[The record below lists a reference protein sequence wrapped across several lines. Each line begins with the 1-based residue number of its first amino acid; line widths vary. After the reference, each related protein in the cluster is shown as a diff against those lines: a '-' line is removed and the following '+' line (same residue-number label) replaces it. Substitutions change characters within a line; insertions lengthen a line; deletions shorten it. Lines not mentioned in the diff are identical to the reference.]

1 MSPAAPNEARQRL
14 VEDAQ
19 RTIAAGSKS
28 FRFASQIFGLEARER
43 SWLLYAWC
51 RACDDITDGQTLG
64 HDAQAPDKPD
74 ERLAFLRANTDAAL
88 AGRPTGLVPFDALA
102 TVAAEVAIPPD
113 LPHDHLAGFAR
124 DAAGWSPANE
134 AELLSYCYQVA
145 GAVGVMMALVMGVP
159 ATERDTLDRASDL
172 GIAFQLANIA
182 RDIVDDAKVGRTYLP
197 ADWLAAEGL
206 TGADLS
212 DLKHRPALAS
222 ITRRLADLA
231 ELYRRSSKVGAA
243 RLPFRSRWAVL
254 SAAGIYGE
262 VATRAVTLGPRAWD
276 RRISISKAEK
286 FALVIEAFGEALM
299 PPPKVSREGLWT
311 RPLAPESAHRR
322 GSPARPSARQ
332 LAAHKE
338 SRN

>member
-1 MSPAAPNEARQRL
+1 MSEARHRL

-28 FRFASQIFGLEARER
+28 FRFASQIFDLETRER

-64 HDAQAPDKPD
+64 HDAQAPDKPG

-88 AGRPTGLVPFDALA
+88 AAKPTGLVPFDALA
-102 TVAAEVAIPPD
+102 MVAAEVAIPAD

-134 AELLSYCYQVA
+134 EELLSYCYQVA
-145 GAVGVMMALVMGVP
+145 GAVGVMMAHVMGVAP
-159 ATERDTLDRASDL
+159 TERDTLNRASDL

-206 TGADLS
+206 AAADLS
-212 DLKHRPALAS
+212 DAIHRPALAS
-222 ITRRLADLA
+222 MTRRLADLA
-231 ELYRRSSKVGAA
+231 ERYRRSSKVGAA

-262 VATRAVTLGPRAWD
+262 VATRAVTLGTRAWD

-299 PPPKVSREGLWT
+299 PAPKVSREGLWT
-311 RPLAPESAHRR
+311 RDLRSGGAAESALLR
-322 GSPARPSARQ
+322 SPRARPSARRP
-332 LAAHKE
+332 AARKGTR
-338 SRN
+338 S